1 MPAQSDP
8 VAVPNRNVEYRLS
21 VFGLTDLQVGR
32 AEGGLDVIALRI
44 DEYQPMGL
52 PLYLPAQDQGHLTT
66 RIIDVRCENPIPDDA
81 PELTP
86 FEDIL
91 WKSMLKMSSV
101 PLRSRIYV
109 RLLFKKTSEA
119 IFHRTALILK
129 MLSNLQ

>member
-1 MPAQSDP
+1 MIFTSVVFLRGKNWVSNISISEQ
-8 VAVPNRNVEYRLS
+8 LS
-21 VFGLTDLQVGR
+21 NG
-32 AEGGLDVIALRI
+32 

-66 RIIDVRCENPIPDDA
+66 RIIDVRCENPIPDDT

-91 WKSMLKMSSV
+91 WKNMLKMSSV